1 MSAGE
6 KKAADTKKRIFEAA
20 LTIFTDKGY
29 VGTTMDDVIAA
40 AGVSKGSIYWHFDSK
55 QELFSELFEYF
66 FEGIRES
73 YAAALAGEEGE
84 GGDAAPMERMRLMI
98 RETLAKACSQIEVLK
113 AFMEFF
119 NIGMKDPEF
128 RSKFTRFYVER
139 TSTRAADIEEGIRR
153 GYFAAGDPYKN
164 ALAVLALLDG
174 FFLRCLLEPELQTE
188 EYLQAIEGFIE
199 RALGYGNR
207 QENKR

>member
-1 MSAGE
+1 MSTGE

-113 AFMEFF
+113 SFM
-119 NIGMKDPEF
+119 
-128 RSKFTRFYVER
+128 
-139 TSTRAADIEEGIRR
+139 
-153 GYFAAGDPYKN
+153 
-164 ALAVLALLDG
+164 
-174 FFLRCLLEPELQTE
+174 
-188 EYLQAIEGFIE
+188 
-199 RALGYGNR
+199 
-207 QENKR
+207 

>member
-1 MSAGE
+1 MSTGE

-128 RSKFTRFYVER
+128 RSKFTRFYIKM
-139 TSTRAADIEEGIRR
+139 TSTLAAVIEEGIRR
-153 GYFAAGDPYKN
+153 GDFAAGNPYKN
-164 ALAVLALLDG
+164 ALAVLSLLDG